1 MKMYQFA
8 VGEGLA
14 KMSVKT
20 FKTLWSKDCTKV
32 VLEGMTGPQDHTLPA
47 VWPGV
52 HLSATWGACFR
63 N

>member
-52 HLSATWGACFR
+52 HLSICHVGSML
-63 N
+63 

>member
-1 MKMYQFA
+1 MYQSA
-8 VGEGLA
+8 VGTGLA

-32 VLEGMTGPQDHTLPA
+32 VIGPQDHTLPA

-52 HLSATWGACFR
+52 HFSICHLGSML
-63 N
+63 